1 MNKKEYED
9 MKLESSFLIG
19 ENIYL
24 KPTERTDLEHFQKWT
39 NDSEVRKLIGEVTPM
54 NEKDLDAY
62 YERLTQDKSR
72 IWFTIVLKK
81 DNRIIGETGLLRMF
95 HLWRNTDLSIILG
108 EKDTWGK
115 GYGTEAI
122 MLLLDYAFGYL
133 NFHRVSIGVVGFNN
147 KALKFYEKIGFKKE
161 GIQRDGYYYDHKY
174 HDFVMMSILENEFR
188 ALYKD

>member
-1 MNKKEYED
+1 